1 MQSGQSTHLDHLVP
15 TAGDDDGVQDVGA
28 EAHARYPDVTLNV
41 RTERVGD
48 LSLLTTRSDRPP

>member
-1 MQSGQSTHLDHLVP
+1 MERKTYLDHLVP

-41 RTERVGD
+41 RTERVED